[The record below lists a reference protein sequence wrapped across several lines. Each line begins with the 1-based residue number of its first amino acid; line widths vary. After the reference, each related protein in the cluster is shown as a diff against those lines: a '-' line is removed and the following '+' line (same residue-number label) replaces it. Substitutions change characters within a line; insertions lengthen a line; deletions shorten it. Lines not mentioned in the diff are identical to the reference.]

1 MNPLRQR
8 FAAAAAA
15 LIVWAIAL
23 PAAAQHEHHH
33 GGGHGAGHPA
43 TREVLVDGLRVAFHI
58 MENDAHRQMLR
69 EMKLKDNVEPGTTH
83 NVTVMLSEAASKR
96 PVTDAA
102 VGMKVVDPRG
112 GEQIRPLAYNE
123 GLKGYEGYFRLPE
136 KGTYELLVL
145 VRIGEERKT
154 AGIRWDLK

>member
-1 MNPLRQR
+1 MNPLLQR
-8 FAAAAAA
+8 FAAAAAV
-15 LIVWAIAL
+15 LTVWALAL
-23 PAAAQHEHHH
+23 PAAAQHDHTH
-33 GGGHGAGHPA
+33 GAGHGAGQAA
-43 TREVLVDGLRVAFHI
+43 TREVLVDGLRVAFHV
-58 MENDAHRQMLR
+58 MENTAHRRMLR

-102 VGMKVVDPRG
+102 VGMKIVEPGG
-112 GEQIRPLAYNE
+112 GEQIRQLAYNA